1 MFIKLVKSF
10 YALVRKKV
18 SFINIVKAVRRSY
31 MLVLVASALMAF
43 ASAELALLLAIIGI
57 SMAVALESMM
67 LVFDVAPVLAL
78 LLDVS
83 LFAILLA
90 ISKNVA
96 VLVTAAVAILASI
109 AIYIALR
116 W

>member
-1 MFIKLVKSF
+1 MGFIDF
-10 YALVRKKV
+10 
-18 SFINIVKAVRRSY
+18 VKAVRRSY

-43 ASAELALLLAIIGI
+43 ASAELALLLAIVGI

-67 LVFDVAPVLAL
+67 LVFDVTPVLAL
-78 LLDVS
+78 LLEVS